1 MITSTP
7 QTSRCLV
14 CFYYKCF
21 MIVDLVVWFNC
32 CFWYLSLGLLDYC
45 KIIITTILVSY
56 FWRSWLF
63 NTTGLL
69 SARPVI
75 TCLLNFWEKK
85 WSSIRGL
92 TVSCV
97 FGSICTIY
105 LRPALRTLHTVST
118 VKSWTDALLA
128 KLYQV
133 LQMPRGLDDCSCLLS
148 QHMFTVN
155 LFVLTCACCVISP
168 CPTARSVTLI
178 LSTKGCRHCP
188 SSRFDLNRT
197 CHRLAES
204 EQVLLGMW

>member
-85 WSSIRGL
+85 RSSIRGL

-105 LRPALRTLHTVST
+105 LRPALGTLHTVST

-133 LQMPRGLDDCSCLLS
+133 LQMPPRAWRLFLSALPTYVHGEFVCASMRLL
-148 QHMFTVN
+148 
-155 LFVLTCACCVISP
+155 CDIS
-168 CPTARSVTLI
+168 
-178 LSTKGCRHCP
+178 LSNC
-188 SSRFDLNRT
+188 
-197 CHRLAES
+197 
-204 EQVLLGMW
+204 